1 MPGGHVQ
8 TVDRAFLKAGMQL
21 VRGPVDLED
30 LLINTGVRVCARK
43 SDVIGNEIMSA
54 GILSPEH
61 RIVRLRFAPV
71 QPRQT
76 ELYGRSTNVSY
87 TPFVISPSGV
97 MSLMMVIGKS
107 SCTLHGWRVLIA
119 GTPPTAAVLAAG
131 YPQQR
136 KKLPT

>member
-1 MPGGHVQ
+1 VPGGHVQ

-76 ELYGRSTNVSY
+76 EL
-87 TPFVISPSGV
+87 
-97 MSLMMVIGKS
+97 
-107 SCTLHGWRVLIA
+107 
-119 GTPPTAAVLAAG
+119 
-131 YPQQR
+131 
-136 KKLPT
+136 